1 MKQSQFRKGIFY
13 ATAGSLWWGLL
24 GTFFFKYI
32 SSMGA
37 LEVTIHRLIWTCL
50 ILFISTLIF
59 KKFNVFKKI
68 LKQKKNLVILFLTS
82 ILIFLNW
89 GTWIYAISI
98 NKIIDASYGYFIFP
112 ILNVF
117 LGYIFLKEEI
127 NTQRKV
133 AIFVVIISCLY
144 LLFNLESFPWIGF
157 LVAFFWGFYN
167 LLRKKINVDT
177 DVGLFIES
185 LYILPISLVIW
196 YFIYKSGYN
205 NFTIEE
211 PINILLLFLG
221 GVMTVIPLFL
231 FIKGLEKTTMA
242 TSGLIFFVT
251 PTSQFLL
258 GFFYYNEPFSMN
270 KLISFIIIWIAVFIY
285 LKDLYEKNL

>member
-1 MKQSQFRKGIFY
+1 MKQSQFKKGIIY

-24 GTFFFKYI
+24 GTVFFKYI

-50 ILFISTLIF
+50 ILFISTLVF
-59 KKFNVFKKI
+59 KKFNVFKNI
-68 LKQKKNLVILFLTS
+68 LKQKEKLIILFLTS

-117 LGYIFLKEEI
+117 LGYIFLKEKI
-127 NTQRKV
+127 NTQRKL
-133 AIFVVIISCLY
+133 AIFTVIGSSLY

-185 LYILPISLVIW
+185 LYIVPISFAIW
-196 YFIYKSGYN
+196 YFIYKSGHN
-205 NFTIEE
+205 NFTIDE
-211 PINILLLFLG
+211 PINMLLLFLG

-258 GFFYYNEPFSMN
+258 GFFYYNEPFNMN
-270 KLISFIIIWIAVFIY
+270 KLISFIIIWIAVIIY

>member
-1 MKQSQFRKGIFY
+1 MKQSQFKKGIIY
-13 ATAGSLWWGLL
+13 ACAGSLWWGLL
-24 GTFFFKYI
+24 GTIFFKYI

-37 LEVTIHRLIWTCL
+37 LEVTVHRLIWTCL
-50 ILFISTLIF
+50 ILFTTTIIF
-59 KKFNVFKKI
+59 KKIVVFKKI
-68 LKQKKNLVILFLTS
+68 IYQRKKIFILFLTS

-112 ILNVF
+112 ILNIF
-117 LGYIFLKEEI
+117 LGYIFLGEKL
-127 NTQRKV
+127 NFKRKIS
-133 AIFVVIISCLY
+133 IFAVILSSIY

-157 LVAFFWGFYN
+157 LVAFFWSTYN
-167 LLRKKINVDT
+167 FLRKKINVDT

-185 LYILPISLVIW
+185 LFMLPIALIIS
-196 YFIYKSGYN
+196 YFIYETGN
-205 NFTIEE
+205 NDFSLVL
-211 PINILLLFLG
+211 PINILFLFLA

-258 GFFYYNEPFSMN
+258 GFFYYNEPFN
-270 KLISFIIIWIAVFIY
+270 LTKLISFIIIWIAVFIY
-285 LKDLYEKNL
+285 LKDLYEKY

>member
-1 MKQSQFRKGIFY
+1 MKQSDFKKGIFY
-13 ATAGSLWWGLL
+13 ATAGSLWWGIL
-24 GTFFFKYI
+24 GTIFFKYI
-32 SSMGA
+32 SSLGF

-50 ILFISTLIF
+50 ILLISTLTFKKFYIF
-59 KKFNVFKKI
+59 KKIF
-68 LKQKKNLVILFLTS
+68 KQKKKLIILFLTS
-82 ILIFLNW
+82 VLIFLNW

-117 LGYIFLKEEI
+117 LGYILLKEEI
-127 NTQRKV
+127 NTQRKM
-133 AIFVVIISCLY
+133 AIFAVIISSLY
-144 LLFNLESFPWIGF
+144 LLFNLQSFPWIGL
-157 LVAFFWGFYN
+157 LVAFFWSFYN
-167 LLRKKINVDT
+167 LLRKKISVDT

-185 LYILPISLVIW
+185 LYILPISLIIW
-196 YFIYKSGYN
+196 YFIYKSGHN
-205 NFTIEE
+205 NFTIDE

-231 FIKGLEKTTMA
+231 FIKGLEKTTLA
-242 TSGLIFFVT
+242 TSGLIFFAT

-258 GFFYYNEPFSMN
+258 GFFYFNEPFSTN

-285 LKDLYEKNL
+285 LKDLYENS

>member
-1 MKQSQFRKGIFY
+1 MKQSDFKKGIFY
-13 ATAGSLWWGLL
+13 ATAGSLWWGIL
-24 GTFFFKYI
+24 GTIFFKYI
-32 SSMGA
+32 SSFGF

-50 ILFISTLIF
+50 ILFISTLAF
-59 KKFNVFKKI
+59 KKFYVFKKI
-68 LKQKKNLVILFLTS
+68 LKQKKNLIILFLTS

-89 GTWIYAISI
+89 GTWIYAISV

-127 NTQRKV
+127 NTQRKM
-133 AIFVVIISCLY
+133 AIFAVIISSLY
-144 LLFNLESFPWIGF
+144 LLFNLQSFPWIGL
-157 LVAFFWGFYN
+157 LVAFFWSFYN
-167 LLRKKINVDT
+167 LLRKKISVDT

-185 LYILPISLVIW
+185 LYILPISLIIW
-196 YFIYKSGYN
+196 YFIYKSGHN
-205 NFTIEE
+205 NFTIDE

-231 FIKGLEKTTMA
+231 FIKGLEKTTLA
-242 TSGLIFFVT
+242 TSGLIFFAT

-258 GFFYYNEPFSMN
+258 GFFYFNEPFSTN

-285 LKDLYEKNL
+285 LKDLYENS